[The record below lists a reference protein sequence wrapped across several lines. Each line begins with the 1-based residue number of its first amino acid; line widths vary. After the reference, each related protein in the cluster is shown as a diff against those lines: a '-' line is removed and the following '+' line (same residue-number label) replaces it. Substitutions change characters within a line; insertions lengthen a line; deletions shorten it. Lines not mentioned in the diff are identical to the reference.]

1 MNIGLCIRIVGLLLM
16 LFSLG
21 TLPSMVLG
29 WAQED
34 GTAEVFG
41 QAFAITAISGVGLSL
56 LTQRANSELQI
67 RDGFFVTAAFWIV
80 LSLYGSLPFL
90 LSDAIEVSFFDAIF
104 ESVSGLTTTGATVLA
119 GLDSLPQSILLYRQ
133 LLQWLGGI
141 GIIVLAV
148 AVLPMLGIG
157 GVQLYRAESTGPAK
171 DTKLTPRITSTAK
184 ALFSIYLGLT
194 FACALAYYLVGMSVF
209 DAISHAFST
218 IAIGGFSTHD
228 ASMGHFDSEL
238 ILLVASLFMMVS
250 AINFG
255 LHFVVFSKR
264 DLKIY
269 TLDSE
274 TKFFSWMIV
283 IATSITFITLVVNE
297 TLPLSGALVHG
308 IFQTVSITT
317 TTGFASDNFAS
328 WPSFLPIFLLMLS
341 VMGACAGSTGGGMK
355 AMRIL
360 LIFRQGLRE
369 LRQLLHPNAVIPL
382 KLDHR
387 RVRPEV
393 VSAVWSF
400 FAVYMFSSFI
410 LVLCMLGTGLDFL
423 SATSS
428 VIASINNLGPGL
440 GTVASNYAAVTDSGK
455 LILSIAMLLGRLEIF
470 TLLILFTATFWR
482 P

>member
-21 TLPSMVLG
+21 TLPSMLLG
-29 WAQED
+29 WVQND
-34 GTAEVFG
+34 GTASVFG
-41 QAFAITAISGVGLSL
+41 QAFAATAISGVVLYL
-56 LTQRANSELQI
+56 LTQRVNSELQI
-67 RDGFFVTAAFWIV
+67 RDGFLVTAAFWIV
-80 LSLYGSLPFL
+80 LGLYGSLPFL
-90 LSDAIEVSFFDAIF
+90 LSDAMSVSVFDAVF

-119 GLDSLPQSILLYRQ
+119 GLDALPPSILLYRQ

-171 DTKLTPRITSTAK
+171 DSRLTPRITSTAK

-194 FACALAYYLVGMSVF
+194 VACAAAYYAAGMTMF
-209 DAISHAFST
+209 DAVCHAFST

-228 ASMGHFDSEL
+228 ASMGYFDSDI
-238 ILLVASLFMMVS
+238 ILLIACLFMLIS
-250 AINFG
+250 AVNFG
-255 LHFVVFSKR
+255 LHFIAVTKR
-264 DLKIY
+264 NPQIY
-269 TLDSE
+269 RFDSE
-274 TKFFSWMIV
+274 TKFFSWMV
-283 IATSITFITLVVNE
+283 LIAACVTCATLVFMNI
-297 TLPLSGALVHG
+297 LPVEKAITHG
-308 IFQTVSITT
+308 MFQTISIAT
-317 TTGFASDNFAS
+317 TTGFASDNFS
-328 WPSFLPIFLLMLS
+328 LWPSFLPTFLIMLS

-360 LIFRQGLRE
+360 LIFRQGRRE
-369 LRQLLHPNAVIPL
+369 LKQLLHPNAVIPL

-400 FAVYMFSSFI
+400 FAVYMFSAFI
-410 LVLCMLGTGLDFL
+410 LVLCMLATGLDFL
-423 SATSS
+423 SATSA
-428 VIASINNLGPGL
+428 VTAAINNLGPGL
-440 GTVASNYAAVTDSGK
+440 GSVSANYASVTDPGK
-455 LILSIAMLLGRLEIF
+455 VILCVAMLLGRLEIF
-470 TLLILFTATFWR
+470 TLLILFTPTFWR

>member
-1 MNIGLCIRIVGLLLM
+1 MNIGLSVRIVGLLLM

-21 TLPSMVLG
+21 TLPSMALG
-29 WAQED
+29 WVQGD
-34 GTAEVFG
+34 GTAAVFG
-41 QAFAITAISGVGLSL
+41 QAFAATATSGVL
-56 LTQRANSELQI
+56 LWLTTQHVKSELQI
-67 RDGFFVTAAFWIV
+67 RDGFMITAAFWIV
-80 LSLYGSLPFL
+80 LGVYGALPFL
-90 LSDAIEVSFFDAIF
+90 LSDAVEISVFDAIF
-104 ESVSGLTTTGATVLA
+104 ESISGLTTTGATVLV
-119 GLDSLPQSILLYRQ
+119 GLDQIPQSILLYRQ

-171 DTKLTPRITSTAK
+171 DSKLTPRITSTAK

-194 FACALAYYLVGMSVF
+194 LACALAYFLAGMSIF

-228 ASMGHFDSEL
+228 ASMGYFNSNS
-238 ILLVASLFMMVS
+238 ILLISSVFMLIS
-250 AINFG
+250 AVNFG
-255 LHFVVFSKR
+255 LHFVAFSKR
-264 DLKIY
+264 DPTIY
-269 TLDSE
+269 RYDSE
-274 TKFFSWMIV
+274 TKFFSGMMLIAIIV
-283 IATSITFITLVVNE
+283 TCGTLILLD
-297 TLPLSGALVHG
+297 TLPWGEALIHG
-308 IFQTVSITT
+308 LFQTVSIAT
-317 TTGFASDNFAS
+317 TTGYASDNFS
-328 WPSFLPIFLLMLS
+328 TWPSFLPIFLLMLS

-400 FAVYMFSSFI
+400 FAVYMFSS
-410 LVLCMLGTGLDFL
+410 LVLVLAMLGTGLDFL
-423 SATSS
+423 SAVSS
-428 VIASINNLGPGL
+428 VMASLNNLGPGL
-440 GTVASNYAAVTDSGK
+440 GTVAANYGGISDAGK
-455 LILSIAMLLGRLEIF
+455 VILCVAMLLGRLEIF
-470 TLLILFTATFWR
+470 TLLILFTPTFWR

>member
-1 MNIGLCIRIVGLLLM
+1 MNIGLCVRIVGLLLM

-21 TLPSMVLG
+21 TLPSMTLG
-29 WAQED
+29 WLQED
-34 GTAEVFG
+34 GTAAVFG
-41 QAFAITAISGVGLSL
+41 QAFAATATSGVVLWL
-56 LTQRANSELQI
+56 ATQRVKSELQI
-67 RDGFFVTAAFWIV
+67 RDGFMVTALFWIV
-80 LSLYGSLPFL
+80 LGIYGSLPFL
-90 LSDAIEVSFFDAIF
+90 LSDAVEISVLDAIF
-104 ESVSGLTTTGATVLA
+104 ESVSGLTTTGATILV
-119 GLDSLPQSILLYRQ
+119 GLDHIPQSILFYRQ

-171 DTKLTPRITSTAK
+171 DSKLTPRITSTAK

-194 FACALAYYLVGMSVF
+194 VGCALAYFLAGMSAF

-228 ASMGHFDSEL
+228 ASMGYFNSNI
-238 ILLVASLFMMVS
+238 ILLISSLFMLIS
-250 AINFG
+250 AVNFG
-255 LHFVVFSKR
+255 LHFVAFSKR
-264 DLKIY
+264 SPKIY
-269 TLDSE
+269 QYDSE
-274 TKFFSWMIV
+274 TKFFSGMLL
-283 IATSITFITLVVNE
+283 IAVLVTCGTLVFMD
-297 TLPLSGALVHG
+297 TLPLDEALIHG
-308 IFQTVSITT
+308 MFQTVSIAT
-317 TTGFASDNFAS
+317 TTGYASDNFSA

-400 FAVYMFSSFI
+400 FAVYMFSSFV
-410 LVLCMLGTGLDFL
+410 LVLAMLGTGLDFL
-423 SATSS
+423 SAVSA
-428 VIASINNLGPGL
+428 VMASINNLGPGL
-440 GTVASNYAAVTDSGK
+440 GTVAANYGGVSDAGK
-455 LILSIAMLLGRLEIF
+455 VILCVAMLLGRLEIF
-470 TLLILFTATFWR
+470 TLLILFTPTFWR

>member
-80 LSLYGSLPFL
+80 LGLYGSLPFL
-90 LSDAIEVSFFDAIF
+90 LSDAIEVSVFDAIF

-274 TKFFSWMIV
+274 TKFFFWVIV
-283 IATSITFITLVVNE
+283 IATSITCITLVVNE

>member
-1 MNIGLCIRIVGLLLM
+1 MNIGLCIRVVGLLLM

-21 TLPSMVLG
+21 TLPSLFMGLS
-29 WAQED
+29 ADD
-34 GTAEVFG
+34 GTAAVFG
-41 QAFAITAISGVGLSL
+41 QAFVTTAVSGVILWLS
-56 LTQRANSELQI
+56 TRQTNTELQI
-67 RDGFFVTAAFWIV
+67 RDGFLITAAFWIV
-80 LSLYGSLPFL
+80 LGGYGALPFIF
-90 LSDAIEVSFFDAIF
+90 SDAISVSVTDAIF
-104 ESVSGLTTTGATVLA
+104 ESVSGLTTTGATVLV
-119 GLDSLPQSILLYRQ
+119 GLDDLPQSLLLYRQ

-157 GVQLYRAESTGPAK
+157 GVQLYRAESTGPSK
-171 DTKLTPRITSTAK
+171 DSKLTPRITSTAK

-194 FACALAYYLVGMSVF
+194 VACAVAYKVAGMTTF

-228 ASMGHFDSEL
+228 ASMGYFNSDP
-238 ILLVASLFMMVS
+238 ILLIASVFMLIS

-255 LHFVVFSKR
+255 LHFIALQKQ
-264 DLKIY
+264 DITIY
-269 TLDSE
+269 RQDSE
-274 TKFFSWMIV
+274 TKFFAWV
-283 IATSITFITLVVNE
+283 IAMAVVISCITLGF
-297 TLPLSGALVHG
+297 SGQFSTDYSLVHG
-308 IFQTVSITT
+308 VFQTISIAT
-317 TTGFASDNFAS
+317 TTGFTSKDFS
-328 WPSFLPIFLLMLS
+328 LWPSFLPIFLLMLS
-341 VMGACAGSTGGGMK
+341 VMGACVGSTGGGMK

-360 LIFRQGLRE
+360 LIFRQGMRE

-400 FAVYMFSSFI
+400 FAVYMFSFI
-410 LVLCMLGTGLDFL
+410 VLVLAMLTTGLDFL
-423 SATSS
+423 SAVSA
-428 VIASINNLGPGL
+428 VMASLNNLGPGL
-440 GTVASNYAAVTDSGK
+440 GEVASNYAGVTDPGK
-455 LILSIAMLLGRLEIF
+455 LILCIAMLLGRLEIF

>member
-21 TLPSMVLG
+21 TLPSMLLG
-29 WAQED
+29 WVQND
-34 GTAEVFG
+34 GTASVFG
-41 QAFAITAISGVGLSL
+41 QAFAATAISGVVLYL
-56 LTQRANSELQI
+56 LTQRVNSELQI
-67 RDGFFVTAAFWIV
+67 RDGFLVTAAFWIV
-80 LSLYGSLPFL
+80 LGLYGSLPFL
-90 LSDAIEVSFFDAIF
+90 LSDAMSVSVFDAVF

-119 GLDSLPQSILLYRQ
+119 GLDSLPPSILLYRQ

-171 DTKLTPRITSTAK
+171 DSRLTPRITSTAK

-194 FACALAYYLVGMSVF
+194 VACAAAYYAAGMTMF
-209 DAISHAFST
+209 DAVCHAFST

-228 ASMGHFDSEL
+228 ASMGYFDSDI
-238 ILLVASLFMMVS
+238 ILLIACLFMLIS
-250 AINFG
+250 AVNFG
-255 LHFVVFSKR
+255 LHFIAVTKR
-264 DLKIY
+264 NPQIY
-269 TLDSE
+269 RFDSE
-274 TKFFSWMIV
+274 TKFFSWMV
-283 IATSITFITLVVNE
+283 LIAACVTCATLVFMNI
-297 TLPLSGALVHG
+297 LPVEKAITHG
-308 IFQTVSITT
+308 MFQTISIAT
-317 TTGFASDNFAS
+317 TTGFASDNFS
-328 WPSFLPIFLLMLS
+328 LWPSFLPTFLIMLS

-360 LIFRQGLRE
+360 LIFRQGRRE
-369 LRQLLHPNAVIPL
+369 LKQLLHPNAVIPL

-400 FAVYMFSSFI
+400 FAVYMFSAFI
-410 LVLCMLGTGLDFL
+410 LVLCMLATGLDFL
-423 SATSS
+423 SATSA
-428 VIASINNLGPGL
+428 VTAAINNLGPGL
-440 GTVASNYAAVTDSGK
+440 GSVSANYASVTDPGK
-455 LILSIAMLLGRLEIF
+455 VILCVAMLLGRLEIF
-470 TLLILFTATFWR
+470 TLLILFTPTLWR

>member
-21 TLPSMVLG
+21 TLPSMLLG
-29 WAQED
+29 WVQND
-34 GTAEVFG
+34 GTASVFG
-41 QAFAITAISGVGLSL
+41 QAFAATAISGVVLYL
-56 LTQRANSELQI
+56 LTQRVNSELQI
-67 RDGFFVTAAFWIV
+67 RDGSLVTAAFWIV
-80 LSLYGSLPFL
+80 LGLYGSLPFL
-90 LSDAIEVSFFDAIF
+90 LSDAMSVSVFDAVF

-119 GLDSLPQSILLYRQ
+119 GLDALPPSILLYRQ

-171 DTKLTPRITSTAK
+171 DSRLTPRITSTAK

-194 FACALAYYLVGMSVF
+194 VACAAAYYAAGMTMF
-209 DAISHAFST
+209 DAVCHAFST

-228 ASMGHFDSEL
+228 ASMGYFDSDI
-238 ILLVASLFMMVS
+238 ILLIACLFMLIS
-250 AINFG
+250 AVNFG
-255 LHFVVFSKR
+255 LHFIAVTKR
-264 DLKIY
+264 NPQIY
-269 TLDSE
+269 RFDSE
-274 TKFFSWMIV
+274 TKFFSWMV
-283 IATSITFITLVVNE
+283 LIAACVTCVTLVFMNI
-297 TLPLSGALVHG
+297 LPVEKAITHG
-308 IFQTVSITT
+308 IFQTISIAT
-317 TTGFASDNFAS
+317 TTGFASDNFS
-328 WPSFLPIFLLMLS
+328 LWPSFLPTFLIMLS

-360 LIFRQGLRE
+360 LIFRQGRRE
-369 LRQLLHPNAVIPL
+369 LKQLLHPNAVIPL

-400 FAVYMFSSFI
+400 FAVYMFSAFI
-410 LVLCMLGTGLDFL
+410 LVLCMLATGLDFL
-423 SATSS
+423 SATSA
-428 VIASINNLGPGL
+428 VTAAINNLGPGL
-440 GTVASNYAAVTDSGK
+440 GSVSANYASVTDPGK
-455 LILSIAMLLGRLEIF
+455 VILCVAMLLGRLEIF
-470 TLLILFTATFWR
+470 TLLILFTPTFWR

>member
-1 MNIGLCIRIVGLLLM
+1 VK
-16 LFSLG
+16 
-21 TLPSMVLG
+21 
-29 WAQED
+29 
-34 GTAEVFG
+34 
-41 QAFAITAISGVGLSL
+41 
-56 LTQRANSELQI
+56 SELQI
-67 RDGFFVTAAFWIV
+67 RDGFMVTAAFWIV
-80 LSLYGSLPFL
+80 LGVYGALPFL
-90 LSDAIEVSFFDAIF
+90 LSDAVDITVFDAVF
-104 ESVSGLTTTGATVLA
+104 ESVSGLTTTGATVLV
-119 GLDSLPQSILLYRQ
+119 GLDNIPQSILLYRQ

-171 DTKLTPRITSTAK
+171 DSKLTPRITSTAK

-194 FACALAYYLVGMSVF
+194 IICALAYFLAGMSAF
-209 DAISHAFST
+209 DAISHSFST

-228 ASMGHFDSEL
+228 ASMGYFDSNV
-238 ILLVASLFMMVS
+238 ILLISSLFMLIS
-250 AINFG
+250 AVNFG
-255 LHFVVFSKR
+255 LHFVAFSKR
-264 DLKIY
+264 NPTIY
-269 TLDSE
+269 RYDSE
-274 TKFFSWMIV
+274 TKFFSGMVLISVV
-283 IATSITFITLVVNE
+283 ITCATLAIMN
-297 TLPLSGALVHG
+297 TLPLEEALIHG
-308 IFQTVSITT
+308 LFQTVSIAT
-317 TTGFASDNFAS
+317 TTGYASDNFSA

-410 LVLCMLGTGLDFL
+410 LVLAMLGTGLDFL
-423 SATSS
+423 SAVSS
-428 VIASINNLGPGL
+428 VMAAINNLGPGL
-440 GTVASNYAAVTDSGK
+440 GTVAANYGAVSDTGK
-455 LILSIAMLLGRLEIF
+455 VILCIAMLLGRLEIF
-470 TLLILFTATFWR
+470 TLLILFTPTFWR

>member
-90 LSDAIEVSFFDAIF
+90 LSDAIEVSVFDAIF

-228 ASMGHFDSEL
+228 ASMGHFDSEP

-274 TKFFSWMIV
+274 TKFFSWVIV

>member
-228 ASMGHFDSEL
+228 ASMGHFDSEP

-255 LHFVVFSKR
+255 LHFMVFSKR

>member
-21 TLPSMVLG
+21 TLPSIVLG
-29 WAQED
+29 WVQED

-41 QAFAITAISGVGLSL
+41 QVFAATAISGVVLSL
-56 LTQRANSELQI
+56 LTQRVNTELQI
-67 RDGFFVTAAFWIV
+67 RDGFLVTAAFWIV

-90 LSDAIEVSFFDAIF
+90 LSDAIEVSVFDAVF

-119 GLDSLPQSILLYRQ
+119 GLDTLPQSILLYRQ

-171 DTKLTPRITSTAK
+171 DSKLTPRITSTAK

-194 FACALAYYLVGMSVF
+194 VACAAAYYLAGMSAF

-228 ASMGHFDSEL
+228 ASMGYFQSDV
-238 ILLVASLFMMVS
+238 ILVIACLFMLIS
-250 AINFG
+250 AVNFG
-255 LHFVVFSKR
+255 LHFVAFSKR
-264 DLKIY
+264 NPGIY
-269 TLDSE
+269 SFDSE
-274 TKFFSWMIV
+274 TKFFAGVLLISAI
-283 IATSITFITLVVNE
+283 ITCITLIAMG
-297 TLPLSGALVHG
+297 TLSADKAIIHG
-308 IFQTVSITT
+308 LFQTVSIAT
-317 TTGFASDNFAS
+317 TTGYASDPFAA
-328 WPSFLPIFLLMLS
+328 WPSFLPIFLIMLS

-369 LRQLLHPNAVIPL
+369 LRQLPHPNAVIPL

-410 LVLCMLGTGLDFL
+410 LVLCMLATGLDFL
-423 SATSS
+423 SAASA
-428 VIASINNLGPGL
+428 VIAAINNLGPGL
-440 GTVASNYAAVTDSGK
+440 GSVAANYAPVTDAGK
-455 LILSIAMLLGRLEIF
+455 MILCMAMLLGRLEIF
-470 TLLILFTATFWR
+470 TLLILFTPTFWR

>member
-194 FACALAYYLVGMSVF
+194 FACALAYYLVCMSVF

-228 ASMGHFDSEL
+228 ASMGHFDSEP

>member
-1 MNIGLCIRIVGLLLM
+1 M
-16 LFSLG
+16 
-21 TLPSMVLG
+21 
-29 WAQED
+29 
-34 GTAEVFG
+34 
-41 QAFAITAISGVGLSL
+41 
-56 LTQRANSELQI
+56 
-67 RDGFFVTAAFWIV
+67 VTAAFWIV
-80 LSLYGSLPFL
+80 LGVYGALPFL
-90 LSDAIEVSFFDAIF
+90 LSDAVDITVFDAVF
-104 ESVSGLTTTGATVLA
+104 ESVSGLTTTGATVLV
-119 GLDSLPQSILLYRQ
+119 GLDNIPQSILLYRQ

-171 DTKLTPRITSTAK
+171 DSKLTPRITSTAK

-194 FACALAYYLVGMSVF
+194 VICALAYFLAGMSAF
-209 DAISHAFST
+209 DAISHSFST

-228 ASMGHFDSEL
+228 ASMGYFDSNV
-238 ILLVASLFMMVS
+238 ILLISSLFMLIS
-250 AINFG
+250 AVNFG
-255 LHFVVFSKR
+255 LHFVAFSKR
-264 DLKIY
+264 NLTIY
-269 TLDSE
+269 RYDSE
-274 TKFFSWMIV
+274 TKFFSGMVLISVV
-283 IATSITFITLVVNE
+283 ITCATLAIMN
-297 TLPLSGALVHG
+297 TLPLEEALIHG
-308 IFQTVSITT
+308 LFQTVSIAT
-317 TTGFASDNFAS
+317 TTGYASDNFSA

-410 LVLCMLGTGLDFL
+410 LVLAMLGTGLDFL
-423 SATSS
+423 SAVSS
-428 VIASINNLGPGL
+428 VMAAINNLGPGL
-440 GTVASNYAAVTDSGK
+440 GTVAANYGAVSDAGK
-455 LILSIAMLLGRLEIF
+455 VILCIAMLLGRLEIF
-470 TLLILFTATFWR
+470 TLLILFTPTFWR

>member
-1 MNIGLCIRIVGLLLM
+1 M
-16 LFSLG
+16 
-21 TLPSMVLG
+21 TLG
-29 WAQED
+29 WVQND
-34 GTAEVFG
+34 GTASVFC
-41 QAFAITAISGVGLSL
+41 QAFAATASSGVFLWL
-56 LTQRANSELQI
+56 ATQRVKSELQI
-67 RDGFFVTAAFWIV
+67 RDGFMVTAAFWIV
-80 LSLYGSLPFL
+80 LGVYGALPFL
-90 LSDAIEVSFFDAIF
+90 LSDAVDITVFDAVF
-104 ESVSGLTTTGATVLA
+104 ESVSGLTTTGATVLV
-119 GLDSLPQSILLYRQ
+119 GLDNIPQSILLYRQ

-171 DTKLTPRITSTAK
+171 DSKLTPRITSTAK

-194 FACALAYYLVGMSVF
+194 IICALAYFLAGMSAF
-209 DAISHAFST
+209 DAISHSFST

-228 ASMGHFDSEL
+228 ASMGYFDSNV
-238 ILLVASLFMMVS
+238 ILLISSLFMLIS
-250 AINFG
+250 AVNFG
-255 LHFVVFSKR
+255 LHFVAFSKR
-264 DLKIY
+264 NPTIY
-269 TLDSE
+269 RYDSE
-274 TKFFSWMIV
+274 TKFFSGMVLISVV
-283 IATSITFITLVVNE
+283 ITCATLAIMN
-297 TLPLSGALVHG
+297 TLPLEEALIHG
-308 IFQTVSITT
+308 LFQTVSIAT
-317 TTGFASDNFAS
+317 TTGYASDNFSA

-410 LVLCMLGTGLDFL
+410 LVLAMLGTGLDFL
-423 SATSS
+423 SAVSS
-428 VIASINNLGPGL
+428 VMAAINNLGPGL
-440 GTVASNYAAVTDSGK
+440 GTVAANYGAVSDTGK
-455 LILSIAMLLGRLEIF
+455 VILCIAMLLGRLEIF
-470 TLLILFTATFWR
+470 TLLILFTPTFWR

>member
-80 LSLYGSLPFL
+80 LGLYGSLPFL
-90 LSDAIEVSFFDAIF
+90 LSDAIEVSVFDAIF

-228 ASMGHFDSEL
+228 ASMGHFDSEP

-274 TKFFSWMIV
+274 TKFFSWVIV

>member
-1 MNIGLCIRIVGLLLM
+1 MNIGLCVRIVGLLLM

-21 TLPSMVLG
+21 TLPSMTLG
-29 WAQED
+29 WLQED
-34 GTAEVFG
+34 GTAAIFG
-41 QAFAITAISGVGLSL
+41 QAFAATATSGVVLWL
-56 LTQRANSELQI
+56 ATQRVKSELQI
-67 RDGFFVTAAFWIV
+67 RDGFMVTAAFWIV
-80 LSLYGSLPFL
+80 LGIYGALPFL
-90 LSDAIEVSFFDAIF
+90 LSDAVEISVFDAIF
-104 ESVSGLTTTGATVLA
+104 ESVSGLTTTGATVLV
-119 GLDSLPQSILLYRQ
+119 GLDQIPQSILLYRQ

-171 DTKLTPRITSTAK
+171 DSKLTPRITSTAK

-194 FACALAYYLVGMSVF
+194 VSCALAYFLAGMSAF

-228 ASMGHFDSEL
+228 ASMGYFDSNI
-238 ILLVASLFMMVS
+238 ILLISCLFMLIS
-250 AINFG
+250 AVNFG
-255 LHFVVFSKR
+255 LHFVAFSKR
-264 DLKIY
+264 SPTIY
-269 TLDSE
+269 GYDSE
-274 TKFFSWMIV
+274 TKFFSGMV
-283 IATSITFITLVVNE
+283 LIAVLVTCGTLVAMD
-297 TLPLSGALVHG
+297 TLPMKEALIHG
-308 IFQTVSITT
+308 LFQTVSIAT
-317 TTGFASDNFAS
+317 TTGYASDNFS
-328 WPSFLPIFLLMLS
+328 GWPSFLPIFLLMLS

-387 RVRPEV
+387 RVRPQV

-400 FAVYMFSSFI
+400 FAVYMFSSFV
-410 LVLCMLGTGLDFL
+410 LVLAMLGTGLDFL
-423 SATSS
+423 SAVSA
-428 VIASINNLGPGL
+428 VMASLNNLGPGL
-440 GTVASNYAAVTDSGK
+440 GTVAANYGAVSDAGK
-455 LILSIAMLLGRLEIF
+455 VILCIAMLLGRLEIF
-470 TLLILFTATFWR
+470 TLLILFTPTFWR

>member
-1 MNIGLCIRIVGLLLM
+1 MNVGLCTRIVGLLLM

-21 TLPSMVLG
+21 TLPSMTLG
-29 WAQED
+29 WVHDD
-34 GTAEVFG
+34 GTATVFG
-41 QAFAITAISGVGLSL
+41 QAFAATATSGVALWL
-56 LTQRANSELQI
+56 ATQRAKTELQI
-67 RDGFFVTAAFWIV
+67 RDGFMVTAAFWIV
-80 LSLYGSLPFL
+80 LGVFGALPFL
-90 LSDAIEVSFFDAIF
+90 LSDAVEISVFDAIF
-104 ESVSGLTTTGATVLA
+104 ESVSGLTTTGATVLV
-119 GLDSLPQSILLYRQ
+119 GLDDIPQSILLYRQ

-171 DTKLTPRITSTAK
+171 DSKLTPRITSTAK

-194 FACALAYYLVGMSVF
+194 ISCALAYFLAGMSAF

-228 ASMGHFDSEL
+228 ASMGYFNSNI
-238 ILLVASLFMMVS
+238 ILLISSLFMLIS
-250 AINFG
+250 AVNFG
-255 LHFVVFSKR
+255 LHFVAFSKR
-264 DLKIY
+264 NPTIY
-269 TLDSE
+269 RYDSE
-274 TKFFSWMIV
+274 TKFFFSIV
-283 IATSITFITLVVNE
+283 VISVAITCITLALME
-297 TLPLSGALVHG
+297 TLPVKEAVIHG
-308 IFQTVSITT
+308 LFQTVSIAT
-317 TTGFASDNFAS
+317 TTGYASDNFS
-328 WPSFLPIFLLMLS
+328 VWPSFLPIFLIMLS

-360 LIFRQGLRE
+360 LVFRQGLRE

-400 FAVYMFSSFI
+400 FAVYMFSSLI
-410 LVLCMLGTGLDFL
+410 LVLAMLGTGLDFL
-423 SATSS
+423 SAVSA
-428 VIASINNLGPGL
+428 VVASINNLGPGL
-440 GTVASNYAAVTDSGK
+440 GTVASNYGGVSDMGK
-455 LILSIAMLLGRLEIF
+455 VILCIAMLLGRLEIF
-470 TLLILFTATFWR
+470 TLLILFTPTFWR

>member
-1 MNIGLCIRIVGLLLM
+1 
-16 LFSLG
+16 
-21 TLPSMVLG
+21 
-29 WAQED
+29 
-34 GTAEVFG
+34 
-41 QAFAITAISGVGLSL
+41 
-56 LTQRANSELQI
+56 
-67 RDGFFVTAAFWIV
+67 
-80 LSLYGSLPFL
+80 
-90 LSDAIEVSFFDAIF
+90 
-104 ESVSGLTTTGATVLA
+104 
-119 GLDSLPQSILLYRQ
+119 
-133 LLQWLGGI
+133 
-141 GIIVLAV
+141 
-148 AVLPMLGIG
+148 
-157 GVQLYRAESTGPAK
+157 GPAK
-171 DTKLTPRITSTAK
+171 DSKLTPRITSTAK

-194 FACALAYYLVGMSVF
+194 LACGLAYFLAGMSIF

-228 ASMGHFDSEL
+228 ASMGYFDSEL
-238 ILLVASLFMMVS
+238 ILMVASLFMMIS

-264 DLKIY
+264 DLGIY
-269 TLDSE
+269 SLDSE
-274 TKFFSWMIV
+274 TKFFLWMV
-283 IATSITFITLVVNE
+283 ISATCITCTTLVINK
-297 TLPLSGALVHG
+297 TLPPSNAVVHG
-308 IFQTVSITT
+308 VFQTISITT
-317 TTGFASDNFAS
+317 TTGFTSDNFAA
-328 WPSFLPIFLLMLS
+328 WPSFLPIFLVMLS

-400 FAVYMFSSFI
+400 FAVYMFSTFI

-440 GTVASNYAAVTDSGK
+440 GGVASNYAAVTDTGK
-455 LILSIAMLLGRLEIF
+455 LILAIAMLLGRLEIF

>member
-21 TLPSMVLG
+21 TLPSMLLG
-29 WAQED
+29 WVQND
-34 GTAEVFG
+34 GTASVFG
-41 QAFAITAISGVGLSL
+41 QAFAATAISGVVLYL
-56 LTQRANSELQI
+56 LTQRVNSELQI
-67 RDGFFVTAAFWIV
+67 RDGFLVTAAFWIV
-80 LSLYGSLPFL
+80 LGLYGSLPFL
-90 LSDAIEVSFFDAIF
+90 LSDAMSVSVFDAVF

-119 GLDSLPQSILLYRQ
+119 GLDSLPPSILLYRQ

-171 DTKLTPRITSTAK
+171 DSRLTPKITSTAK

-194 FACALAYYLVGMSVF
+194 VACAAAYYAAGMTMF
-209 DAISHAFST
+209 DAVCHAFST

-228 ASMGHFDSEL
+228 ASMGYFDSDI
-238 ILLVASLFMMVS
+238 ILLIACLFMLIS
-250 AINFG
+250 AVNFG
-255 LHFVVFSKR
+255 LHFIAVTKR
-264 DLKIY
+264 NPQIY
-269 TLDSE
+269 RFDSE
-274 TKFFSWMIV
+274 TKFFSWMV
-283 IATSITFITLVVNE
+283 LIAACVTCATLVFMNI
-297 TLPLSGALVHG
+297 LPVEKAITHG
-308 IFQTVSITT
+308 MFQTISIAT
-317 TTGFASDNFAS
+317 TTGFASDNFS
-328 WPSFLPIFLLMLS
+328 LWPSFLPTFLIMLS

-360 LIFRQGLRE
+360 LIFRQGRRE
-369 LRQLLHPNAVIPL
+369 LKQLLHPNAVIPL

-400 FAVYMFSSFI
+400 FAVYMFSAFI
-410 LVLCMLGTGLDFL
+410 LVLCMLATGLDFL
-423 SATSS
+423 SATSA
-428 VIASINNLGPGL
+428 VTAAINNLGPGL
-440 GTVASNYAAVTDSGK
+440 GSVSANYASVTDPGK
-455 LILSIAMLLGRLEIF
+455 VILCVAMLLGRLEIF
-470 TLLILFTATFWR
+470 TLLILFTPTFWR

>member
-90 LSDAIEVSFFDAIF
+90 LSDAIEVSVFDAIF

-157 GVQLYRAESTGPAK
+157 GVQLYRAESTGPTK

-228 ASMGHFDSEL
+228 ASMGHFDSEP

-274 TKFFSWMIV
+274 TKFFSWVIV

>member
-1 MNIGLCIRIVGLLLM
+1 MNIGLCVRIVGLLLM

-21 TLPSMVLG
+21 TLPSMTLG
-29 WAQED
+29 WLQED
-34 GTAEVFG
+34 GTATIFG
-41 QAFAITAISGVGLSL
+41 QAFAATATSGVFLWL
-56 LTQRANSELQI
+56 ATQRVKSELQI
-67 RDGFFVTAAFWIV
+67 RDGFMVTAAFWIV
-80 LSLYGSLPFL
+80 LGIYGALPFL
-90 LSDAIEVSFFDAIF
+90 LSDAVDISVFDAIF
-104 ESVSGLTTTGATVLA
+104 ESVSGLTTTGATVLV
-119 GLDSLPQSILLYRQ
+119 GLDHIPQSILLYRQ

-171 DTKLTPRITSTAK
+171 DSKLTPRITSTAK

-194 FACALAYYLVGMSVF
+194 VSCALAYFLAGMTAF

-228 ASMGHFDSEL
+228 ASMGYFNSNI
-238 ILLVASLFMMVS
+238 ILLISSLFMLIS
-250 AINFG
+250 AVNFG
-255 LHFVVFSKR
+255 LHFVAFSKR
-264 DLKIY
+264 SPKIY
-269 TLDSE
+269 GYDSE
-274 TKFFSWMIV
+274 TKFFSGVVLIAVIV
-283 IATSITFITLVVNE
+283 TCGTLIAMDTL
-297 TLPLSGALVHG
+297 ALEEALIHG
-308 IFQTVSITT
+308 LFQTVSIAT
-317 TTGFASDNFAS
+317 TTGYASDNFSA

-400 FAVYMFSSFI
+400 FAVYMFSSFV
-410 LVLCMLGTGLDFL
+410 LVLAMLGTGLDFL
-423 SATSS
+423 SAVSA
-428 VIASINNLGPGL
+428 VMASINNLGPGL
-440 GTVASNYAAVTDSGK
+440 GSVAANYGAVSDAGK
-455 LILSIAMLLGRLEIF
+455 VILCVAMLLGRLEIF
-470 TLLILFTATFWR
+470 TLLILFTPTFWR

>member
-1 MNIGLCIRIVGLLLM
+1 VK
-16 LFSLG
+16 
-21 TLPSMVLG
+21 
-29 WAQED
+29 
-34 GTAEVFG
+34 
-41 QAFAITAISGVGLSL
+41 
-56 LTQRANSELQI
+56 SELQI
-67 RDGFFVTAAFWIV
+67 RDGFMVTAAFWIV
-80 LSLYGSLPFL
+80 LGVYGALPFL
-90 LSDAIEVSFFDAIF
+90 LSDAVDITVFDAVF
-104 ESVSGLTTTGATVLA
+104 ESVSGLTTTGATVLV
-119 GLDSLPQSILLYRQ
+119 GLDNIPQSILLYRQ

-171 DTKLTPRITSTAK
+171 DSKLTPRITSTAK

-194 FACALAYYLVGMSVF
+194 VICALAYFLAGMSAF
-209 DAISHAFST
+209 DAISHSFST

-228 ASMGHFDSEL
+228 ASMGYFDSNV
-238 ILLVASLFMMVS
+238 ILLISSLFMLIS
-250 AINFG
+250 AVNFG
-255 LHFVVFSKR
+255 LHFVAFSKR
-264 DLKIY
+264 NPTIY
-269 TLDSE
+269 RYDSE
-274 TKFFSWMIV
+274 TKFFSGMVLISVV
-283 IATSITFITLVVNE
+283 ITCATLAIMN
-297 TLPLSGALVHG
+297 TLPLEEALIHG
-308 IFQTVSITT
+308 LFQTVSIAT
-317 TTGFASDNFAS
+317 TTGYASDNFSA

-410 LVLCMLGTGLDFL
+410 LVLAMLGTGLDFL
-423 SATSS
+423 SAVSS
-428 VIASINNLGPGL
+428 VMAAINNLGPGL
-440 GTVASNYAAVTDSGK
+440 GTVAANYGAVSDTGK
-455 LILSIAMLLGRLEIF
+455 VILCIAMLLGRLEIF
-470 TLLILFTATFWR
+470 TLLILFTPTFWR

>member
-21 TLPSMVLG
+21 TLPSMLLG
-29 WAQED
+29 WVQND
-34 GTAEVFG
+34 GTASVFG
-41 QAFAITAISGVGLSL
+41 QAFAATAISGVVLYL
-56 LTQRANSELQI
+56 LTQRVNSELQI
-67 RDGFFVTAAFWIV
+67 RDGFLVTAAFWIV
-80 LSLYGSLPFL
+80 LGLYGSLPFL
-90 LSDAIEVSFFDAIF
+90 LSDAMSVSVFDAVF

-119 GLDSLPQSILLYRQ
+119 GLDALPPSILLYRQ

-171 DTKLTPRITSTAK
+171 DSRLTPRITSTAK

-194 FACALAYYLVGMSVF
+194 VACAAAYYAAGMTMF
-209 DAISHAFST
+209 DAVCHAFST

-228 ASMGHFDSEL
+228 ASMGYFDSDI
-238 ILLVASLFMMVS
+238 ILLIACLFMLIS
-250 AINFG
+250 AVNFG
-255 LHFVVFSKR
+255 LHFIAVTKR
-264 DLKIY
+264 NPQIY
-269 TLDSE
+269 RFDSE
-274 TKFFSWMIV
+274 TKFFSWMV
-283 IATSITFITLVVNE
+283 LIAACVTCVTLVFMKI
-297 TLPLSGALVHG
+297 LPVEKAITHG
-308 IFQTVSITT
+308 MFQTISIAT
-317 TTGFASDNFAS
+317 TTGFASDNFS
-328 WPSFLPIFLLMLS
+328 LWPSFLPTFLIMLS

-360 LIFRQGLRE
+360 LIFRQGRRE
-369 LRQLLHPNAVIPL
+369 LKQLLHPNAVIPL

-400 FAVYMFSSFI
+400 FAVYMFSAFI
-410 LVLCMLGTGLDFL
+410 LVLCMLATGLDFL
-423 SATSS
+423 SATSA
-428 VIASINNLGPGL
+428 VTAAINNLGPGL
-440 GTVASNYAAVTDSGK
+440 GSVSANYASVTDPGK
-455 LILSIAMLLGRLEIF
+455 VILCVAMLLGRLEIF
-470 TLLILFTATFWR
+470 TLLILFTPTFWR

>member
-90 LSDAIEVSFFDAIF
+90 LSDAIEVSVFDAIF

-228 ASMGHFDSEL
+228 ASMGHFDSEP

>member
-34 GTAEVFG
+34 GTAQVFG

-90 LSDAIEVSFFDAIF
+90 LSDAIEVSVFDAIF

-209 DAISHAFST
+209 DAIGHAFST

-228 ASMGHFDSEL
+228 ASMGHFDSEP

-274 TKFFSWMIV
+274 TKFFFWVIV
-283 IATSITFITLVVNE
+283 IATSITCITLVVNE

-455 LILSIAMLLGRLEIF
+455 LILSVAMLLGRLEIF